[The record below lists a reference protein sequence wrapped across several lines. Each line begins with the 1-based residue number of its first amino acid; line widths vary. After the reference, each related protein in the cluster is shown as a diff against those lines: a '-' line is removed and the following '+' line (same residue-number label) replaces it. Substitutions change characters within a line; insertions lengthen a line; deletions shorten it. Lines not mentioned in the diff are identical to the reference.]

1 MAYGL
6 NSYGFDRPTLAD
18 IISDT
23 KDTFTETFVG
33 QNINVAE
40 NSVLDKIITI
50 FADREST
57 LWELQEDIYYS
68 QH

>member
-50 FADREST
+50 FAGS
-57 LWELQEDIYYS
+57 Y
-68 QH
+68 